1 MAQHI
6 RSPLLARRAALLAP
20 FALTGCS
27 MVEGW
32 FTTKKTPLPGK
43 RELVISARNGLVPD
57 PAAPKV
63 SLPPPV
69 RNSGWPQAGGNPAH
83 LMGHLDANTSLSE
96 AWRADIGSG
105 GGYRRVILAQPVVSA
120 GRVFAMDSAGVVSAF
135 QLSNGQ
141 RIWRAKTRRDDDDS
155 PNVGGG
161 LAEAN
166 GVLYAVNGLAEL
178 VAFDSATG
186 NVKWRRDIDAPARSA
201 PTVVEGRLFC
211 LTIDDRLLALT
222 TTSGRQIWQYQA
234 SNATTAMLGQ
244 PAPAYANGLLV
255 AGFASGDLACLR
267 ADTGTVLWTDNLA
280 TETSAANLANFSS
293 IRGRPVIAND
303 EVLAVGVGGEAVG
316 IDLPSGRRLWQKN
329 VASVNS
335 PWVAGNWM
343 FIVSADQKMAAISA
357 PDGLVAWATQLPQ
370 WNNPANQK
378 NAISWFGPVLVRD
391 RLVVAGTSKDA
402 LSVSPYTGRILSRQ
416 KLSAAAAPVEP
427 VVADGTLLIVS
438 DDARL
443 LALR

>member
-6 RSPLLARRAALLAP
+6 RSSLLARRAALLAP

-27 MVEGW
+27 MIEGW

-43 RELVISARNGLVPD
+43 RELVISARHGLVPD
-57 PAAPKV
+57 PAAPQV

-69 RNSGWPQAGGNPAH
+69 RNAGWPQAGGNPAH
-83 LMGHLDANTSLSE
+83 LMGHLEANTSLSE
-96 AWRADIGSG
+96 AWRADIGRG

-120 GRVFAMDSAGVVSAF
+120 GRVFAMDSAGVVTAF
-135 QLSNGQ
+135 QLSNGE

-155 PNVGGG
+155 TNVGGG

-178 VAFDSATG
+178 VAFDSTTG
-186 NVKWRRDIDAPARSA
+186 GVKWRRDIAAPARSA
-201 PTVVEGRLFC
+201 PTLVEGRLFC

-222 TTSGRQIWQYQA
+222 TATGRQIWQYQA

-267 ADTGTVLWTDNLA
+267 ADTGTVVWTDNLA
-280 TETSAANLANFSS
+280 TEAGPANLANFSS

-303 EVLAVGVGGEAVG
+303 EVLAIGLGGEAVG

-329 VASVNS
+329 VASLNS

-343 FIVSADQKMAAISA
+343 FIVSADQKMAAISTS
-357 PDGLVAWATQLPQ
+357 DGLVAWASQLPQ
-370 WNNPANQK
+370 WNNPAKQK
-378 NAISWFGPVLVRD
+378 NAISWFGPVLLRD

-416 KLSAAAAPVEP
+416 KLSAAAAPLEP
-427 VVADGTLLIVS
+427 VVADGTLLMVS
-438 DDARL
+438 DDGRL

>member
-1 MAQHI
+1 MI
-6 RSPLLARRAALLAP
+6 
-20 FALTGCS
+20 
-27 MVEGW
+27 EGW

-43 RELVISARNGLVPD
+43 RELVISARHGLVPD
-57 PAAPKV
+57 PAAPQV

-69 RNSGWPQAGGNPAH
+69 RNAGWPQAGGNPAH
-83 LMGHLDANTSLSE
+83 LMGHLEANTSLTE
-96 AWRADIGSG
+96 AWRADIGRG

-120 GRVFAMDSAGVVSAF
+120 GRVFAMDSAGVVTAF
-135 QLSNGQ
+135 QLSNGE
-141 RIWRAKTRRDDDDS
+141 RIWRAKTRRNDDDS
-155 PNVGGG
+155 TNVGGG

-178 VAFDSATG
+178 VAFDAATG
-186 NVKWRRDIDAPARSA
+186 GVKWRRDIAAPARSA
-201 PTVVEGRLFC
+201 PTLVEGRLFC

-222 TTSGRQIWQYQA
+222 TATGRQIWQYQA
-234 SNATTAMLGQ
+234 TNATTAMLGQ

-267 ADTGTVLWTDNLA
+267 ADTGTVVWTDNLA
-280 TETSAANLANFSS
+280 TETGPANLANFSS

-303 EVLAVGVGGEAVG
+303 EVLAIGLGGEAVG

-343 FIVSADQKMAAISA
+343 FIVSADQKMAAISTA
-357 PDGLVAWATQLPQ
+357 DGLVAWASQLPQ
-370 WNNPANQK
+370 WNNPAKQK
-378 NAISWFGPVLVRD
+378 NAISWFGPVLLRD

-416 KLSAAAAPVEP
+416 KLSAAAAPLEP
-427 VVADGTLLIVS
+427 VVADGTLLMVS
-438 DDARL
+438 DDGRL